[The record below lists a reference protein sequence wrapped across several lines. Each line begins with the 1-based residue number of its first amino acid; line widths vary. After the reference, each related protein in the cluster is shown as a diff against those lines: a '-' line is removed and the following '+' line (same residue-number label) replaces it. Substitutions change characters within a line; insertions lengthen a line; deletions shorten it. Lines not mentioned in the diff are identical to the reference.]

1 MITRMTQNS
10 CNEGYSSHDSNQFQ
24 IISLD
29 MIVILYW
36 DSLKL
41 LKQTSKNN
49 KLNQSAQQRP
59 YQYPRIDPGTFHS
72 SPPQAS

>member
-1 MITRMTQNS
+1 MP
-10 CNEGYSSHDSNQFQ
+10 SSYMGCEEPKTPATKH
-24 IISLD
+24 I
-29 MIVILYW
+29 
-36 DSLKL
+36 KL
-41 LKQTSKNN
+41 LEQTSKNN